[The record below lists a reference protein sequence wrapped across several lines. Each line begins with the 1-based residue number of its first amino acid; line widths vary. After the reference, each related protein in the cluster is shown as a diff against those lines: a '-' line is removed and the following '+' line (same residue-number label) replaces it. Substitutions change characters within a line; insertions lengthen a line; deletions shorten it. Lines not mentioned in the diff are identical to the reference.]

1 MTGRG
6 TTPAQPQRLR
16 RVGSEWRLELEQL
29 VYNSSHLLRPRR
41 SEVRGEQA
49 ILQRLRAL
57 GDGELLVREA
67 ERLFRTSPPSV
78 DVVYVAQDSS
88 WVPDVQEQVVESEK
102 PKPPDGAVE
111 LEQARRKADRFAK
124 KVAALEATVRTLQ
137 EALKSQA
144 HAPRPSAAESE
155 AEP

>member
-57 GDGELLVREA
+57 ADGELLVREA

-78 DVVYVAQDSS
+78 DVAYVAQDSS
-88 WVPDVQEQVVESEK
+88 WVPDVQEQMVDAASTEK
-102 PKPPDGAVE
+102 LAADAAE
-111 LEQARRKADRFAK
+111 LERARRKADRYKK

-137 EALKSQA
+137 E
-144 HAPRPSAAESE
+144 
-155 AEP
+155 